1 MNIFLVSLQGL
12 HQFFAHSA
20 GAGSLGEV
28 HHRGALKLRNLGEKN
43 GGPCLHKHIRRNTH
57 SRIRGYAGP
66 TVGTTAFRPHN
77 KFGNG
82 YRLAFDLVRKMELLF
97 YDFQTAFDS
106 LAAAT
111 RELNDQVGNALL
123 EIRYGTLKNWS

>member
-1 MNIFLVSLQGL
+1 MNIFLISLQGL

-20 GAGSLGEV
+20 GAGSPGEI
-28 HHRGALKLRNLGEKN
+28 HHRGALKLRNLREKN
-43 GGPCLHKHIRRNTH
+43 GGPCRHKHIRRNPH

-66 TVGTTAFRPHN
+66 TVGPSAFRPYN

-82 YRLAFDLVRKMELLF
+82 YRLAFELVRKMELFLD
-97 YDFQTAFDS
+97 DFQTALDS

-111 RELNDQVGNALL
+111 RKLNDQVGDALL
-123 EIRYGTLKNWS
+123 EIRYG